1 MTLPVFITVIA
12 DHDKPQPSGCLLG
25 SEASLIR
32 ATSMSG
38 LHCWIS
44 GDKLAPSGIEGKSS
58 REVQS
63 STCLVLYY
71 PLKPTR
77 VKNNIIVVL
86 VWRMS
91 ARYNFSK

>member
-1 MTLPVFITVIA
+1 
-12 DHDKPQPSGCLLG
+12 
-25 SEASLIR
+25 
-32 ATSMSG
+32 MSG